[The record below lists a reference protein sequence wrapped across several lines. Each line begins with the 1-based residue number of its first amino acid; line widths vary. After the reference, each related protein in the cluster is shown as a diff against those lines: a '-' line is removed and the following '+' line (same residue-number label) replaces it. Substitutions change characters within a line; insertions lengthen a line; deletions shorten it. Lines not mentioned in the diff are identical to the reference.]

1 MWIHKTKTEARKLA
15 RDARA
20 ALKGAKFRRYV
31 KVQDHCGSDGTVVMV
46 HVEHYRTS
54 ERARIARALIDRLV
68 TEGFNFPED
77 TERVQWWLQNEMA
90 VAIYR

>member
-31 KVQDHCGSDGTVVMV
+31 KVHDHCGSAGTIVMV

-77 TERVQWWLQNEMA
+77 VEWTEQRLANEMA

>member
-20 ALKGAKFRRYV
+20 ALVGTKYRKHV
-31 KVQDHCGSDGTVVMV
+31 KVQDHCGASGTVVMV

-68 TEGFNFPED
+68 TEGFNFPEG